1 MSWNGRIYRLDL
13 WDIITYEGDD
23 DDPHFNSYV
32 VDCQTKVE
40 RKKVLEAVGEDSE
53 DFKVLRKILEH
64 QELLTT

>member
-1 MSWNGRIYRLDL
+1 M

-23 DDPHFNSYV
+23 DEPHFNSYV

-53 DFKVLRKILEH
+53 DFKVLRKILWTSRVADNIEKNL
-64 QELLTT
+64 ELGKIL

>member
-13 WDIITYEGDD
+13 WQILLPMRDGDE
-23 DDPHFNSYV
+23 PHFNSYV
-32 VDCQTKVE
+32 VDYLDKVE